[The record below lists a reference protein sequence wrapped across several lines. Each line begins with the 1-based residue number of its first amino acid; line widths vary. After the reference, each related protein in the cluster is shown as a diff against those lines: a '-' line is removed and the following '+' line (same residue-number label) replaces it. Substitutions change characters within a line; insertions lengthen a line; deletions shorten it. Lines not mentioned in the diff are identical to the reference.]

1 MNSDVLVLGGG
12 PAGSTAAALLARA
25 GRRVILLE
33 KDHFPRFHIG
43 ESLLPYNRSL
53 FAALGVWPALQ
64 AAGFPRKTGAQFH
77 LSNGTKSCRFV
88 FRQGRF
94 TRETETIQV
103 ERARFDELLLRHA
116 GHLGA
121 DVREG
126 WTAGTVA
133 VHADCVEVQVTD
145 PAGRG
150 HRLVAAHVVDASG
163 RANLTGN
170 QAGLRVIHP
179 RHRKLAVFGHFEG
192 VFRDP
197 GDAGGDT
204 VIVRDA
210 DRWFWLIPISEARTS
225 VGLVLDKEAFAA
237 EGGEAGEIFWK
248 AVRRS
253 RVMSGRL
260 QGAHLPGPLQ
270 VTSDFSY
277 FNRRLAGPR
286 LARVGDA
293 AGFMDPIFSAG
304 VYLAMWSGQLAA
316 EAVAA
321 ALAAGSDGR
330 GLLAAYE
337 KRLGRAMRVYWRL
350 VEHYYTTPFMELFLE
365 PRHRLDL
372 PAAVLAILAGEL
384 EPAWPVRWRLELFYL
399 LVRLQRYRPLVPP
412 LDFRPAPTH
421 ASPPTPAVR

>member
-1 MNSDVLVLGGG
+1 MNCDVLVLGGG

-53 FAALGVWPALQ
+53 FATLGVWPALQ

-77 LSNGTKSCRFV
+77 LSNGTKSRRFV

-116 GHLGA
+116 GRLGA

-197 GDAGGDT
+197 GEAEGDT

-237 EGGEAGEIFWK
+237 EGGEAGEVFWT

-321 ALAAGSDGR
+321 ALTTGSDGR

-365 PRHRLDL
+365 PGHRLDL

-384 EPAWPVRWRLELFYL
+384 EPAWPVRWRMELFYL

-412 LDFRPAPTH
+412 LDFRPVPTH